1 MKKIVLLFC
10 IIMLML
16 VGCDNPEP
24 NSKET
29 TEVTENTEKSEVT
42 NLDKS
47 DDSKFLY
54 GKSELENGGYVIEEY
69 NGEAN
74 AFEIPDTY
82 ENNPVVEIGEQALAY
97 LNMEKVVLGE
107 NILEINKYAFLS
119 CEKLTVIEFNKKI
132 KNIGELAFMSSGL
145 RGKISVPDSVEK
157 IERGAFGDTKLEEVE
172 LGKGLKYVGAQ
183 AFGNDKQLEKII
195 FDNTDVEFE
204 DGTVFEDCPN
214 LTIVAPKGSTAEK
227 YAKDNNIN
235 FEER

>member
-132 KNIGELAFMSSGL
+132 KNI
-145 RGKISVPDSVEK
+145 
-157 IERGAFGDTKLEEVE
+157 
-172 LGKGLKYVGAQ
+172 
-183 AFGNDKQLEKII
+183 
-195 FDNTDVEFE
+195 
-204 DGTVFEDCPN
+204 
-214 LTIVAPKGSTAEK
+214 
-227 YAKDNNIN
+227 
-235 FEER
+235 